1 VTPSSEATSSSAE
14 PLFDVREFART
25 ARGSHRSELDLTAI
39 DAAGVDADTARLIRT
54 LRDLERTT
62 MERMRNLLVTATHKD
77 ARVTAFLT
85 TWAFEKFWV
94 ADALDA
100 VLEVSGH
107 DLTSPEGSPRKSRNE
122 RAERR
127 GPIARA
133 IAGNF
138 AGPEL
143 VSAHVTTG
151 LIDEWVTTA
160 AYRRLGELAAPL
172 RQVAD
177 MIIELKARHIRFLL
191 QDATR
196 RLTES
201 ARARKLT
208 LKEVGRSV
216 WPLGAVD
223 RSADDRTYF
232 ENVVFGGPAGATR
245 VAEIAALVAAL
256 PGLGPVAPGVAA
268 RLTP

>member
-1 VTPSSEATSSSAE
+1 VTPSSESE

-25 ARGSHRSELDLTAI
+25 ARGSHRAELDLSAI
-39 DAAGVDADTARLIRT
+39 TAAGVDADAARLIRT
-54 LRDLERTT
+54 LRDLERLT

-100 VLEVSGH
+100 VLEASGH
-107 DLTSPEGSPRKSRNE
+107 DLASPEGPRRRSRAE

-133 IAGNF
+133 IAGNI

-143 VSAHVTTG
+143 VAAHVTTG

-160 AYRRLGELAAPL
+160 AYRRLGELAAPVKG
-172 RQVAD
+172 VAD
-177 MIIELKARHIRFLL
+177 MIIDLKARHIRYLA
-191 QDATR
+191 QDVQR
-196 RLTES
+196 RLSES
-201 ARARKLT
+201 ERAVKLA
-208 LKEVGRSV
+208 LKEVKRSA
-216 WPLGAVD
+216 WPLGAID
-223 RSADDRTYF
+223 RPADDRSFF
-232 ENVVFGGPAGATR
+232 ETVVFGGSEGGAR
-245 VAEIAALVAAL
+245 AAEIAEQIAAL
-256 PGLGPVAPGVAA
+256 PGLGPVAPVVAA
-268 RLTP
+268 RLAP